1 MIFSGHFTSHNYQN
15 NIPCTHAFL
24 FSKVNMYC
32 SSYICNYIFLR
43 SILICYQFYT
53 AHSCNWRINDNK
65 WWNIYLYIWLNWMQ
79 YLNYD
84 DFRHFSSNKKNVMF
98 SLLFF
103 AEFGVLS
110 FLKYMKL
117 DNWHL
122 LFRYFIYPWYIAK
135 TLFVD

>member
-1 MIFSGHFTSHNYQN
+1 
-15 NIPCTHAFL
+15 
-24 FSKVNMYC
+24 
-32 SSYICNYIFLR
+32 
-43 SILICYQFYT
+43 
-53 AHSCNWRINDNK
+53 
-65 WWNIYLYIWLNWMQ
+65 MQ

-117 DNWHL
+117 DN
-122 LFRYFIYPWYIAK
+122 
-135 TLFVD
+135 

>member
-98 SLLFF
+98 SLLF
-103 AEFGVLS
+103 LS
-110 FLKYMKL
+110 FYCNAVHDFIVKCWSYLIIVC
-117 DNWHL
+117 NSNL
-122 LFRYFIYPWYIAK
+122 LSI
-135 TLFVD
+135 